1 MIILDI
7 IITRC
12 HEYMFSILILE
23 ETIMKRTDYKK
34 MAKKKS
40 KKRTVLKVF
49 LSVAIIAFLSVVGY
63 GVYIQQKVNSAA
75 DRAYEALDERTK
87 SVLREEAVEP
97 LKDNVSILFIG
108 IDESEKRKED
118 GNPRSDALLVATLNN
133 KEKTVNLLS
142 IPRDSYVYDPNRDRK
157 DRINHAHAFNG
168 TRGTID
174 TVENLLDIPIDYYV
188 KMNFNAFIDVV
199 DAVGGITA
207 EVPYDYLEL
216 DENDQ
221 RTIELKKGE
230 QHLDGRHA
238 LALARTRKLD
248 SDVER
253 GKRQQMILN
262 AIMKEA
268 FSVKSI
274 TKAGDIIDA
283 VGNNMKTN
291 MTYSE
296 MKSFLEYAKGGIPEV
311 NMLHLEGYDDE
322 NWLKN
327 GGPYYWQLDEDA
339 LEELKYELK
348 THLGISAYNS
358 TLTDSTSSEDKVFG
372 EASED

>member
-1 MIILDI
+1 
-7 IITRC
+7 
-12 HEYMFSILILE
+12 
-23 ETIMKRTDYKK
+23 MKRTDYKK
-34 MAKKKS
+34 IAKKNS

-118 GNPRSDALLVATLNN
+118 GSPRSDALLVATLNN

-142 IPRDSYVYDPNRDRK
+142 IPRDSYVYDPNRDRS

-168 TRGTID
+168 TKGTID

-188 KMNFNAFIDVV
+188 KMDFNAFIDVV

-230 QHLDGRHA
+230 QHLDGRHT

-274 TKAGDIIDA
+274 TKVGDIIDA

-296 MKSFLEYAKGGIPEV
+296 MKSFLEYAKGGLPEV

-348 THLGISAYNS
+348 VHLGISAYNS
-358 TLTDSTSSEDKVFG
+358 TLTDSTSAEDKVFG